1 MGSRYRRG
9 LARWRRTA
17 MCDTKIGRNSIL
29 CGTFLLSTGTAFAQA
44 QQSAQTDGGAVN
56 TDAEGQV
63 IIVTARQKNETL
75 TEVPA
80 AITSYS
86 SDFLAKQNI
95 TNFVDY
101 ATKVPNLSFQFGQG
115 GTFLWSGDR
124 ETSIRGVIGIGT
136 TAFYIDDTPIP
147 SSVSPQVLNL
157 DRIEVLK
164 GPQGTL
170 FGASSMGGNLRYITQ
185 KPSLTDNQSSVS
197 LQGGHTKR
205 GGFDYDANIQSNF
218 VLVPDQLSLNVAV
231 GYMQDSGFITRRYPD
246 ASGNLVTKNG
256 DARNRNLSGTVA
268 LRAKLSDSLEVTASY
283 LGQSSRLHGFPGA
296 YVRLPGYKVESYTL
310 DRDTNVQEYSK
321 DNWGLGA
328 LVFRYSGTGFN
339 VVSSNSVF
347 SRKITQVDDNTEG
360 TNFFFESELGVSFDQ
375 VPFYNLII
383 SRESRFAHETRLS
396 FDKGSLIPGLSG
408 IVGVFHNRLRS
419 KDFNPAIV
427 VPELAEAGFEPSYL
441 AEVRANSVE
450 KNTALFGEL
459 YYEPVSRLTFTLG
472 LRKYWI
478 TQNREGSFDT
488 GALFGPE
495 GSENAPIDNKESGLV
510 PKAVV
515 SYEIGDRGNIYASVS
530 KGFHVGGTNGSLPS
544 FCDSDLE
551 NLGLTRASTGR
562 YQSDTLWSYEVG
574 AKSRMANGRLNVSA
588 AAFRMD
594 WSDIQQVGTLPL
606 CGLTFTTNAGKAR
619 ITGGEFE
626 INGRP
631 LANVPLT
638 LQFGVGYLDATLVD
652 PGFLPQAPNSRL
664 GFVPKW
670 TASLSGYYETP
681 LSDSMDLF
689 VAADYSYTS
698 STKVP
703 SVADGTAVFF
713 TRQPL
718 NLVNA
723 NFGVK
728 FGEGQLMIYAKN
740 LLDKRLNFGDQP
752 NSGFE
757 RRELLEDGSFERVL
771 RGVVSRPRQIGIQY
785 RMGF

>member
-1 MGSRYRRG
+1 MMEHRYTSHT
-9 LARWRRTA
+9 ARWRRIA
-17 MCDTKIGRNSIL
+17 MWGANIGRTGML
-29 CGTFLLSTGTAFAQA
+29 CGTLALSTGTAFAQA
-44 QQSAQTDGGAVN
+44 DQSSAQS
-56 TDAEGQV
+56 DANAGIAEAEV

-115 GTFLWSGDR
+115 GTLLWSGDR
-124 ETSIRGVIGIGT
+124 ETSIRGVVGIGT

-170 FGASSMGGNLRYITQ
+170 FGASSMGGNFRYITQ
-185 KPSLTDNQSSVS
+185 KPSLTDNEGSVS

-205 GGFDYDANIQSNF
+205 GGFDYDGNVRTNV
-218 VLVPDQLSLNVAV
+218 VLVPDQLSLSAAG

-246 ASGNLVTKNG
+246 VSGNLVTKNG
-256 DARNRNLSGTVA
+256 DARSRNLSGTVA
-268 LRAKLSDSLEVTASY
+268 LRAKFSDSLEATASV
-283 LGQSSRLHGFPGA
+283 LGQSNRLHGFPGA
-296 YVRLPGYKVESYTL
+296 YVRLPEYKVQSYTL
-310 DRDTNVQEYSK
+310 DRDANVQEYSK
-321 DNWGLGA
+321 DDWSLGA
-328 LVFRYSGTGFN
+328 LVLRYSGTGFN
-339 VVSSNSVF
+339 IVSSNSVF

-360 TNFFFESELGVSFDQ
+360 TNFFFESELGVSFDR

-396 FDKGSLIPGLSG
+396 FEKGALIEGLSG
-408 IVGVFHNRLRS
+408 IVGVFHNRV
-419 KDFNPAIV
+419 KKNDFNPAV
-427 VPELAEAGFEPSYL
+427 FVPELAEAGLEPSYL
-441 AEVRANSVE
+441 AEVRTNSIE

-459 YYEPVSRLTFTLG
+459 YYEPLSRLTFTLG

-478 TQNREGSFDT
+478 TQNRTGSVDT

-495 GSENAPIDNKESGLV
+495 GSVNAPIANRESGLV

-530 KGFHVGGTNGSLPS
+530 KGFRVGGTNGSLPS
-544 FCDSDLE
+544 FCDTDLD
-551 NLGLTRASTGR
+551 NLGLTRAGAGR
-562 YQSDTLWSYEVG
+562 YRSDTLWSYEVG
-574 AKSRMANGRLNVSA
+574 AKSRLASGQLNVSA

-594 WSDIQQVGTLPL
+594 WSNIQQIGTLPI

-619 ITGGEFE
+619 INGGEFE

-631 LANVPLT
+631 IADVPLT
-638 LQFGVGYLDATLVD
+638 LQLGVGYLDATLVD
-652 PGFLPQAPNSRL
+652 PGFLPQAPNSPL

-681 LSDSMDLF
+681 LSGSVDLF

-728 FGEGQLMIYAKN
+728 FGGAQLMVYAKN
-740 LLDKRLNFGDQP
+740 LLDKRLNYGDQP

-771 RGVVSRPRQIGIQY
+771 RGVVSRPRQIGVQY
-785 RMGF
+785 RMAI